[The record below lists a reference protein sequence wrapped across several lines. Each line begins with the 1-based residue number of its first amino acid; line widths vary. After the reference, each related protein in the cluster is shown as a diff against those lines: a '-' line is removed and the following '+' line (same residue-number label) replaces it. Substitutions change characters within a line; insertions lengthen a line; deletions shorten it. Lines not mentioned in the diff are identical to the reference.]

1 MYSMLYRFVGHCA
14 LCARTKA
21 YMSMTHCTKW
31 GWRLEGEVGVVV
43 TSGRKYQ
50 NMIFYFYPIPLIFC
64 HKNHSQ

>member
-31 GWRLEGEVGVVV
+31 DMEIGG
-43 TSGRKYQ
+43 
-50 NMIFYFYPIPLIFC
+50 
-64 HKNHSQ
+64 